1 MPGKS
6 EHAKKV
12 AREFQIQV
20 GSSDKE
26 TVVWAFV
33 EGVAAVLDGVNQ
45 VPIVGPASNLAKMIV
60 ATAKGSGANEML
72 DNPYFVGNG
81 HGEDD
86 PSAVTAKYL
95 KSRFRKGLAGSGAS
109 VVGAVGSVWTAVD
122 VAAIGMHGNAVGTT
136 AVHLGIFAD
145 MYRKSRKGGTVAE
158 WLEIVVKVKTVKLT
172 VRTTS
177 LVGACIPIPA
187 AGITT
192 GLIAA
197 AVAAG
202 GKITLSKACAATAI
216 ELHWRAKQEQFMS
229 GKVLGAATGG
239 SVGPASR
246 IVWELF
252 TKRGITRILGAYD
265 IAAIVN
271 EPAGWM
277 AINDK
282 LLLI

>member
-6 EHAKKV
+6 AHAKQV
-12 AREFQIQV
+12 AEEIQRKL
-20 GSSDKE
+20 GSSDGE

-33 EGVAAVLDGVNQ
+33 EGVAAVLDGVKQ
-45 VPIVGPASNLAKMIV
+45 MPIVGPAANVSKMVV
-60 ATAKGSGANEML
+60 AAVKGSGADEML
-72 DNPYFVGNG
+72 DNPYFIGNG

-86 PSAVTAKYL
+86 PSRRTAAYL
-95 KSRFRKGLAGSGAS
+95 TSRMGKGLAGSAAS
-109 VVGAVGSVWTAVD
+109 IAGAVGSVWTAVD
-122 VAAIGMHGNAVGTT
+122 VAGIGMHANAVGTT
-136 AVHLGIFAD
+136 AAHLGVLAE
-145 MYRKSRKGGTVAE
+145 MYRKSRKGGTIAE
-158 WLEIVVKVKTVKLT
+158 WLELVVKMKSLKLT
-172 VRTTS
+172 ARTAS
-177 LVGACIPIPA
+177 LVGAAVPIPA

-197 AVAAG
+197 AVAMGA
-202 GKITLSKACAATAI
+202 KLTLSKACVATSL

-229 GKVLGAATGG
+229 GTVLGKGTGG
-239 SVGPASR
+239 AVGPASR

-252 TKRGITRILGAYD
+252 KKRGVTRILGQYEVAG
-265 IAAIVN
+265 IIS